1 MSGEVA
7 GLRAGQA
14 GRQSVGGQAV
24 VTGAASGIGAAAALK
39 LGELGV
45 PVSLVDVDAAG
56 LDRTLADLRRN
67 GAPASA
73 MVVDIADEEAV
84 RAFFA
89 SLEPTGLSVLVNAAG
104 IVVSGSTETLEREA
118 WDRTIAVNLTGTW
131 LCAKYA
137 IPLMRRMGGG
147 SIVNVGSTASLVGF
161 AGLVAYAASKG
172 GVALLTR
179 AMALDLAADG
189 IRVNCVCPG
198 HINTPL
204 GDRFIAAH
212 AEPEQFRQEL
222 AGNHPIGRLGEPVD
236 VAEVIAFLAGPGAAF
251 MTGAVIPVDGGYTAR

>member
-1 MSGEVA
+1 MSGEIA
-7 GLRAGQA
+7 GLRADRA
-14 GRQSVGGQAV
+14 GRPSVGGPAV
-24 VTGAASGIGAAAALK
+24 VTGAGSGIGAAAALR
-39 LGELGV
+39 LGELGA
-45 PVSLVDVDAAG
+45 PVTLVDVDGAA
-56 LDRTLADLRRN
+56 LDRTLADLRRHSVQ
-67 GAPASA
+67 ASA
-73 MVVDIADEEAV
+73 RVVDISDEDAV
-84 RAFFA
+84 RAFFS
-89 SLEPTGLSVLVNAAG
+89 SLGPTGLSVLVNAAG
-104 IVVSGSTETLEREA
+104 IVLPGTTETLERDA

-137 IPLMRRMGGG
+137 VPLMRRLGGG

-161 AGLVAYAASKG
+161 AGLAAYAASKG

-179 AMALDLAADG
+179 AMALDLAPDS

-204 GDRFIAAH
+204 GDRFIASH
-212 AEPEQFRQEL
+212 TEPERFRQEL
-222 AGNHPIGRLGEPVD
+222 AGDHPIGRLGEPVD